1 MKETVDQMQFS
12 LDLLMKA
19 FATKKQLLCNRKCQ
33 STQKKFFFYKTSE
46 ATYKNIESPKNNVPL
61 KIIITAT
68 MISIAT
74 LADVPALNTLIN
86 SAYRG
91 ETSKKGWTTEANIL
105 SGKRTTEDELTQT
118 ILDPKNTILK
128 YTQDNTIIG
137 SVLLVAQE
145 HQLYLGML
153 TVSPE
158 LQNSG
163 IGKKML
169 AEAENHAKAIGLS
182 SIIMTVI
189 SVREEL
195 IAWYKRHG
203 YVDTGKREA
212 FPESDIHIT
221 TSKEPLEFIY
231 LEKKV

>member
-1 MKETVDQMQFS
+1 MIT
-12 LDLLMKA
+12 KA
-19 FATKKQLLCNRKCQ
+19 
-33 STQKKFFFYKTSE
+33 TS
-46 ATYKNIESPKNNVPL
+46 
-61 KIIITAT
+61 
-68 MISIAT
+68 
-74 LADVPALNTLIN
+74 ADIPALNILIN

-91 ETSKKGWTTEANIL
+91 ESSKKGWTTEADL
-105 SGKRTTEDELTQT
+105 LEGKRTTEEELIQT
-118 ILDPKNTILK
+118 IEDPKNTILK
-128 YTQDNTIIG
+128 FTEDDKIIG
-137 SVLLVAQE
+137 SVLLVEKEQ
-145 HQLYLGML
+145 QLYLGML

-169 AEAENHAKAIGLS
+169 AEAENHAKTLGLS

-212 FPESDIHIT
+212 FPESHIHIT
-221 TSKEPLEFIY
+221 VSEEPLEFIF
-231 LEKKV
+231 LEKKI

>member
-1 MKETVDQMQFS
+1 MI
-12 LDLLMKA
+12 
-19 FATKKQLLCNRKCQ
+19 TK
-33 STQKKFFFYKTSE
+33 
-46 ATYKNIESPKNNVPL
+46 
-61 KIIITAT
+61 
-68 MISIAT
+68 AT
-74 LADVPALNTLIN
+74 LQDIPALNILIN

-105 SGKRTTEDELTQT
+105 EGKRTNEEELTET
-118 ILDPKNTILK
+118 ILNPKNTILK
-128 YTQDNTIIG
+128 YTENGEIIG
-137 SVLLVAQE
+137 SVLFVEKE

-169 AEAENHAKAIGLS
+169 AEAENHAKILGLS

-203 YVDTGKREA
+203 YIDTGKREA
-212 FPESDIHIT
+212 FPESEIHVTI
-221 TSKEPLEFIY
+221 SDAPLEFIY
-231 LEKKV
+231 LEKLI

>member
-1 MKETVDQMQFS
+1 MI
-12 LDLLMKA
+12 
-19 FATKKQLLCNRKCQ
+19 TK
-33 STQKKFFFYKTSE
+33 
-46 ATYKNIESPKNNVPL
+46 
-61 KIIITAT
+61 
-68 MISIAT
+68 AT
-74 LADVPALNTLIN
+74 LEEIPALTLLIN

-91 ETSKKGWTTEANIL
+91 ETSKKGWTTEAHL
-105 SGKRTTEDELTQT
+105 LEGKRTDDEEMTE
-118 ILDPKNTILK
+118 ILLNPKNTILK
-128 YTQDNTIIG
+128 YTENDQIIG
-137 SVLLVAQE
+137 SVLLVEKE

-169 AEAENHAKAIGLS
+169 AEAENQAKALGLS

-203 YVDTGKREA
+203 YLDTGEREV
-212 FPESDIHIT
+212 FPESEIHVTI
-221 TSKEPLEFIY
+221 SDEPLEFVF
-231 LEKKV
+231 LEKKL

>member
-1 MKETVDQMQFS
+1 MIT
-12 LDLLMKA
+12 
-19 FATKKQLLCNRKCQ
+19 
-33 STQKKFFFYKTSE
+33 
-46 ATYKNIESPKNNVPL
+46 
-61 KIIITAT
+61 TAT
-68 MISIAT
+68 LNDI
-74 LADVPALNTLIN
+74 PALTGLIN

-91 ETSKKGWTTEANIL
+91 EISKKGWTTEAHL
-105 SGKRTTEDELTQT
+105 LEGKRTDEQEMTE
-118 ILDPKNTILK
+118 ILVDPKNTILK
-128 YTQDNTIIG
+128 YTENNQIIG
-137 SVLLVAQE
+137 SVLLVEKE

-169 AEAENHAKAIGLS
+169 AEAENQAKSLELS

-203 YVDTGKREA
+203 YVDTGEREA
-212 FPESDIHIT
+212 FPESEIHIPI
-221 TSKEPLEFIY
+221 SNELLEFVF
-231 LEKKV
+231 LEKKL

>member
-1 MKETVDQMQFS
+1 MIT
-12 LDLLMKA
+12 KA
-19 FATKKQLLCNRKCQ
+19 
-33 STQKKFFFYKTSE
+33 
-46 ATYKNIESPKNNVPL
+46 V
-61 KIIITAT
+61 
-68 MISIAT
+68 
-74 LADVPALNTLIN
+74 LADIPALNILIN

-91 ETSKKGWTTEANIL
+91 ESSKKGWTTEADL
-105 SGKRTTEDELTQT
+105 LEGKRTTEEELIQ
-118 ILDPKNTILK
+118 IIEGPKNTILK
-128 YTQDNTIIG
+128 FTENDKIIG
-137 SVLLVAQE
+137 SVLLAEKE

-169 AEAENHAKAIGLS
+169 AEAENHAKTLGIS

-203 YVDTGKREA
+203 YIDTGKREA
-212 FPESDIHIT
+212 FPESHIHVT
-221 TSKEPLEFIY
+221 VSEEPLEFIF
-231 LEKKV
+231 LEKNI